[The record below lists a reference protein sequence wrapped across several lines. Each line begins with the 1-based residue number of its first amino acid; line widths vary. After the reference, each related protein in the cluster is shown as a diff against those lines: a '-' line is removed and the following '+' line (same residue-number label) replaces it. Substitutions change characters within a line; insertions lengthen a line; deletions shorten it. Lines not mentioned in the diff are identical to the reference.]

1 MHSVIYSIIVI
12 LSVLFTSC
20 NFSKQRDFT
29 EVGDTLQLKYAHGVD
44 VIRYQD
50 YTIVNIKNYCNDT
63 FFTLEIMLKSYLL
76 HSKEQRFLFL

>member
-29 EVGDTLQLKYAHGVD
+29 EVGDTLYLKYARGVD
-44 VIRYQD
+44 VIRLSGLYH
-50 YTIVNIKNYCNDT
+50 C
-63 FFTLEIMLKSYLL
+63 
-76 HSKEQRFLFL
+76 